1 MNAATIT
8 DTATD
13 GVFTRLPL
21 DRLHESPFNPR
32 RTFTAIDELAADI
45 KAQGVIQPIVVR
57 PIVPPLFDAGADTP
71 AEAVA
76 GHEIVCGHRRFRAAQ
91 LAGLTEIPVLV
102 RSMTDEQARLAQ
114 ISENLSR
121 KDVHP
126 FEEAEGFQAL
136 MRDHG
141 HSADALAEQFGK
153 SRSYV
158 YGRLKL
164 LQACAEIRNAC
175 LAGEIGAETALLIA
189 RLRSEKLQS
198 KALGYIRGK
207 YLDMKDGGKKSFR
220 QIQWLLKDRFTL
232 HLKSAIF
239 PPEDATLL
247 PAAGTCTSC
256 PKLSAN
262 APEYQDLAMPQE
274 DDVDRRY
281 GRVSRGEPR
290 LCTDPDCFADKKK
303 AHLARE
309 AARLRA
315 EGKVVV
321 DGGKAMQ
328 AVSATG
334 EVKGAY
340 VALKSVRDAL
350 KAAKVKPAAVLIQ
363 DPRGGK
369 LFEAV
374 RREDLQ
380 AAGLADKEAPTARGR
395 SGGYD
400 HEADRREREEREQQ
414 RLAETEAN
422 RRLLRTVHDAA
433 GGRNRTTDEL
443 RLVLRHLIEEL
454 DNGEDGPELQR
465 LYGDTPLHQ
474 LAKLLP
480 TMTADA
486 LGLLLLDVLLVRG
499 VECQYWQSYGAPEP
513 LVQMA
518 ELHGIDVAAVRAE
531 PVQTPAPAEAA
542 STPSE
547 AGAGAKKGARGK
559 VAAEFFKGK
568 VGRPEAGSAP
578 TYDLGLFDE
587 EDEEQKDDA
596 GSAGGVE
603 VVSSA
608 NWPFP
613 RRADA

>member
-1 MNAATIT
+1 MNTTTEA
-8 DTATD
+8 
-13 GVFTRLPL
+13 VFTRLPL

-91 LAGLTEIPVLV
+91 LAGLVDMPVLI

-141 HSADALAEQFGK
+141 YSADQLAQHYGQ

-164 LQACAEIRNAC
+164 LQACPEIRNAC

-189 RLRSEKLQS
+189 RLRNDKLQG

-207 YLDMKDGGKKSFR
+207 GYDLKDGGKRSFR
-220 QIQWLLKDRFTL
+220 NVQSLLKEHFTL
-232 HLKSAIF
+232 HLRSAIF
-239 PPEDATLL
+239 PPEDAELV
-247 PAAGTCTSC
+247 PAAGVCSTCT
-256 PKLSAN
+256 KLSGN
-262 APEYQDLAMPQE
+262 APEFQDLANSRP
-274 DDVDRRY
+274 
-281 GRVSRGEPR
+281 SPWFRGEREKGEPD
-290 LCTDPDCFADKKK
+290 LCTDPDCFATKKK
-303 AHLARE
+303 AHLVRE

-321 DGGKAMQ
+321 DGGKALQ

-340 VALKSVRDAL
+340 VALKDVKAAL
-350 KAAKVKPAAVLIQ
+350 KASKVKPATVLIQ

-374 RREDLQ
+374 KREDLQ
-380 AAGLADKEAPTARGR
+380 AAGLADKEAPAARGR

-422 RRLLRTVHDAA
+422 RRLLRAVHDAA

-474 LAKLLP
+474 MVKLLP

-499 VECQYWQSYGAPEP
+499 VECQYWQIGAPEP

-518 ELHGIDVAAVRAE
+518 ELHGIDVDAARAE

-559 VAAEFFKGK
+559 AAAKAAGHK
-568 VGRPEAGSAP
+568 ATAATTDEA
-578 TYDLGLFDE
+578 GLFDG

-596 GSAGGVE
+596 GSAGGAE

-613 RRADA
+613 RRVEA

>member
-1 MNAATIT
+1 MNQAPAPNS
-8 DTATD
+8 TAD
-13 GVFTRLPL
+13 GILTRLPL

-32 RTFTAIDELAADI
+32 RTFTAIEELAADI

-57 PIVPPLFDAGADTP
+57 PIVPPLFDAGRDTEP
-71 AEAVA
+71 AAVA
-76 GHEIVCGHRRFRAAQ
+76 GHEIVCGHRRFRASQ
-91 LAGLTEIPVLV
+91 LAGVPDIPALV

-141 HSADALAEQFGK
+141 HSADQLAEQFGK

-164 LQACAEIRNAC
+164 LQACKEIRDAC
-175 LAGEIGAETALLIA
+175 LAGEIGAEVALLIA
-189 RLRSEKLQS
+189 RLRTDKLQG

-207 YLDMKDGGKKSFR
+207 YIDMKDGGKKSYR
-220 QIQWLLKDRFTL
+220 HVQSLLKDRFTL
-232 HLKSAIF
+232 NVKSAIF
-239 PPEDATLL
+239 PRDDAQLL
-247 PAAGTCTSC
+247 PAAGACSTC
-256 PKLSAN
+256 PKLSGN
-262 APEYQDLAMPQE
+262 APEYQDLTRTHDGPHYHHRIPGS
-274 DDVDRRY
+274 DD
-281 GRVSRGEPR
+281 

-303 AHLARE
+303 AQLVRE

-334 EVKGAY
+334 DVKGAY
-340 VALKSVRDAL
+340 VALKDVRNQL
-350 KAAKVKPAAVLIQ
+350 KQVKGAKPATVFIQ
-363 DPRGGK
+363 NPRDGK

-374 RREDLQ
+374 KREDLQ
-380 AAGLADKEAPTARGR
+380 ATGVAAAKAEPARGR
-395 SGGYD
+395 SDGYD
-400 HEADRREREEREQQ
+400 AEAHRREREEHEQK

-422 RRLLRTVHDAA
+422 RRLLRAVHDAA

-443 RLVLRHLIEEL
+443 RLVLRHLIEEI

-465 LYGDTPLHQ
+465 LYGNTTLHLLMQ
-474 LAKLLP
+474 LLP

-499 VECQYWQSYGAPEP
+499 VECSHWGSFGAPEP

-518 ELHGIDVAAVRAE
+518 ELHGIDVDAVRAG
-531 PVQTPAPAEAA
+531 PVQASAPGDEP
-542 STPSE
+542 STPPS
-547 AGAGAKKGARGK
+547 AGAGADMGAGGM
-559 VAAEFFKGK
+559 AAAGAGTGNAATANAEEDQDQMD
-568 VGRPEAGSAP
+568 EAGFA
-578 TYDLGLFDE
+578 GDE
-587 EDEEQKDDA
+587 A
-596 GSAGGVE
+596 GRGRIA
-603 VVSSA
+603 
-608 NWPFP
+608 WPEP
-613 RRADA
+613 RKATA

>member
-1 MNAATIT
+1 MNTATIT
-8 DTATD
+8 DTAAD

-32 RTFTAIDELAADI
+32 RTFTAIDELAEDI
-45 KAQGVIQPIVVR
+45 KAQGVIQPVLVR
-57 PIVPPLFDAGADTP
+57 PIVPPLFDAGADTQ

-91 LAGLTEIPVLV
+91 AAGLTEIPVLI

-121 KDVHP
+121 KNVHP

-141 HSADALAEQFGK
+141 HTADQLAEKFGK

-164 LQACAEIRNAC
+164 LQACKEIRDAC

-189 RLRSEKLQS
+189 RLRTDKLQG

-207 YLDMKDGGKKSFR
+207 YLDMKDGGRKSFR

-262 APEYQDLAMPQE
+262 APEYQDLAMPQ
-274 DDVDRRY
+274 DDELERRY

-309 AARLRA
+309 AARLLA

-321 DGGKAMQ
+321 TGGKAMQ
-328 AVSATG
+328 AVNAAG
-334 EVKGAY
+334 QVKGAY
-340 VALKSVRDAL
+340 VALKDVRNAL
-350 KAAKVKPAAVLIQ
+350 KAAKLKPATVLIQ
-363 DPRGGK
+363 DPRDGK
-369 LFEAV
+369 LHEAV
-374 RREDLQ
+374 LRQHLQ
-380 AAGLADKEAPTARGR
+380 DAGLADAPAPAGR
-395 SGGYD
+395 SSQQRGGYD
-400 HEADRREREEREQQ
+400 READRRDREERERT

-422 RRLLRTVHDAA
+422 RRLLRAVHDAA
-433 GGRNRTTDEL
+433 GGRSRTTDEL

-480 TMTADA
+480 DMTADA

-499 VECQYWQSYGAPEP
+499 VECPYWGATGAPEP

-542 STPSE
+542 STPSG
-547 AGAGAKKGARGK
+547 AGAGAKKGASGK
-559 VAAEFFKGK
+559 AAAKVGGRKAVAATTD
-568 VGRPEAGSAP
+568 EAS
-578 TYDLGLFDE
+578 LFDE

-596 GSAGGVE
+596 GFAGGVE

-613 RRADA
+613 RRAEA

>member
-1 MNAATIT
+1 MNTTTEA
-8 DTATD
+8 
-13 GVFTRLPL
+13 VFTRLPL

-91 LAGLTEIPVLV
+91 LAGLVDMPVLI

-141 HSADALAEQFGK
+141 YSADQLAQHYGQ

-164 LQACAEIRNAC
+164 LQACPEIRNAC

-189 RLRSEKLQS
+189 RLRNDKLQG

-207 YLDMKDGGKKSFR
+207 GYDLKDGGKRSFR
-220 QIQWLLKDRFTL
+220 NVQSLLKEHFTL
-232 HLKSAIF
+232 HLRSAIF
-239 PPEDATLL
+239 PPEDAELV
-247 PAAGTCTSC
+247 PAAGVCSTCT
-256 PKLSAN
+256 KLSGN
-262 APEYQDLAMPQE
+262 APEFQDLANSRP
-274 DDVDRRY
+274 
-281 GRVSRGEPR
+281 SPWFRGEREKGEPD
-290 LCTDPDCFADKKK
+290 LCTDPDCFATKKK
-303 AHLARE
+303 AHLVRE

-321 DGGKAMQ
+321 DGGKALQ

-340 VALKSVRDAL
+340 VALKDVKAAL
-350 KAAKVKPAAVLIQ
+350 KASKVKPATVLIQ

-374 RREDLQ
+374 KREDLQ
-380 AAGLADKEAPTARGR
+380 AAGLADKEAPAARGR
-395 SGGYD
+395 TGGYD
-400 HEADRREREEREQQ
+400 YEADRREREEREQQ

-422 RRLLRTVHDAA
+422 RRLLRAVHDAA

-474 LAKLLP
+474 MVKLLP

-499 VECQYWQSYGAPEP
+499 VECQYWQIGAPEP

-518 ELHGIDVAAVRAE
+518 ELHGIDVDAARAE

-559 VAAEFFKGK
+559 AAAKAAGHK
-568 VGRPEAGSAP
+568 ATAATTDEA
-578 TYDLGLFDE
+578 GLFDG

-596 GSAGGVE
+596 GSAGGAE

-613 RRADA
+613 RRVEA